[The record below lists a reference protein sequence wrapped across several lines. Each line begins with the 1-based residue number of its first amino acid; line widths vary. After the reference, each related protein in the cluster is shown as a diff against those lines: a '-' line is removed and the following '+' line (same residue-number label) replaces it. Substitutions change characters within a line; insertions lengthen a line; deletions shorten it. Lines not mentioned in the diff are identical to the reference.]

1 MPEIKE
7 IKAMPKLERK
17 LRVAGYCRVS
27 SGKDE
32 QLHSLSVQVGYFK
45 ERIVRHPGWEFAGV
59 FYDEAKTGTKE
70 SRSGFQD
77 LLAACR
83 SDQVDMVITKS
94 ISRFA
99 RNTVTLLETVRELKA
114 IGVDVYFEEQNIHT
128 KSSDG
133 ELMLTILASYAQEES
148 LSASENQKWR
158 VKKNFEAGIP
168 WNTKLL
174 GYRLKD
180 GKYEIVPE
188 EAEIVREIF
197 DLYLSGLGL
206 LKISKILNS
215 ENKRTSENNLWH
227 PSVIYDI
234 LRNDTYTGNLTL
246 QKTYREDHISKR
258 TRKNRGEYPQYKVEE
273 SHDAIISKEM
283 FGTVQAEIARRA
295 EIWST
300 ASAPG
305 KSVFTQKLVCEICG
319 KHYRRRTIRRGHAW
333 QCSTYGTMGKSVCA
347 SKQIPEDTLIKA
359 CTAVLDLTAF
369 DECIFSSCVTEI
381 LVCGGNKLVFH
392 FVDGSEK
399 EYIWQDRSRSESWT
413 EEMKEAARER
423 TLAQRGESKCRK

>member
-1 MPEIKE
+1 MPEFTRV
-7 IKAMPKLERK
+7 KATPKLEKR

-27 SGKDE
+27 AGKVE
-32 QLHSLSVQVGYFK
+32 QLHSLSVQVSYFK
-45 ERIVRHPGWEFAGV
+45 DLIVQHPEWLFAGV
-59 FYDEAKTGTKE
+59 FFDEAKTGTKE
-70 SRSGFQD
+70 NREGFQKM
-77 LLAACR
+77 LSACR
-83 SDQVDMVITKS
+83 EGKIDMIITKS
-94 ISRFA
+94 VSRFS
-99 RNTVTLLETVRELKA
+99 RNTLVFLKTVRELKEL
-114 IGVDVYFEEQNIHT
+114 GVDVFFEEQNLHT
-128 KSSDG
+128 TSGDG
-133 ELMLTILASYAQEES
+133 ELLLTIMSSYAQEES

-180 GKYEIVPE
+180 GRYVIVPE
-188 EAEIVREIF
+188 EAEIVKRIF
-197 DLYLSGLGL
+197 ELYLSGMGP
-206 LKISKILNS
+206 LKISKALNA
-215 ENKRTSENNLWH
+215 EGKRTSENNPWR
-227 PSVIYDI
+227 PNGVSDI

-273 SHDAIISKEM
+273 SHDAIIPKEM
-283 FGTVQAEIARRA
+283 FDAVREEIARRA

-300 ASAPG
+300 DAVPG

-319 KHYRRRTIRRGHAW
+319 KHYRRRTVSRGHAW
-333 QCSTYGTMGKSVCA
+333 QCSTYGTMGKAACA

-359 CTAVLDLTAF
+359 CTDVLGLSAF
-369 DECIFSSCVTEI
+369 DEDVFHTQICNII
-381 LVCGGNKLVFH
+381 VCGGNRLVFH

-399 EYIWQDRSRSESWT
+399 EYVWQDRSRSESWT
-413 EEMKEAARER
+413 EEMKEVARQR

>member
-7 IKAMPKLERK
+7 IKALPRLEK
-17 LRVAGYCRVS
+17 KQRVAGYCRVS

-45 ERIVRHPGWEFAGV
+45 ERIVQHPGWEFAGV

-70 SRSGFQD
+70 SRSGFQE
-77 LLAACR
+77 LLIACR
-83 SDQVDMVITKS
+83 SGQVDMVLTKS

-114 IGVDVYFEEQNIHT
+114 LGVDVFFEEQNIHT

-158 VKKNFEAGIP
+158 IKKNFEAGIP
-168 WNTKLL
+168 WNSKLL

-188 EAEIVREIF
+188 EAETVKRIF
-197 DLYLSGLGL
+197 ELYLSGMGP
-206 LKISKILNS
+206 LKISKTLNA
-215 ENKRTSENNLWH
+215 EGKRTIGNNLWR
-227 PSVIYDI
+227 PNGVSDI

-273 SHDAIISKEM
+273 SHDAIIPKEM
-283 FGTVQAEIARRA
+283 FETVQEEIARRA
-295 EIWST
+295 EEWET
-300 ASAPG
+300 DNR
-305 KSVFTQKLVCEICG
+305 KSVGVFTGKIICANCG
-319 KHYRRRTIRRGHAW
+319 RHYRRRTVRRGYAW
-333 QCSTYGTMGKSVCA
+333 QCFTYETMGKSACA
-347 SKQIPEDTLIKA
+347 SKRVPEDILISACSDTLG
-359 CTAVLDLTAF
+359 LPAF
-369 DECIFSSCVTEI
+369 DEDVFKNEISKI
-381 LVCGGNKLVFH
+381 LVYNGNKLIFH
-392 FVDGSEK
+392 FVDGNEK

-413 EEMKEAARER
+413 DEMKEAARQNA
-423 TLAQRGESKCRK
+423 LARKGESLCRK